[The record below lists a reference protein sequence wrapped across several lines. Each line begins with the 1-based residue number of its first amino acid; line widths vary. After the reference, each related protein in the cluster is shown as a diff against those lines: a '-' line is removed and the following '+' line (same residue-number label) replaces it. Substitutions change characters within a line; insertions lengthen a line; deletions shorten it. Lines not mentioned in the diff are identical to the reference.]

1 MARKKE
7 GKPPLSF
14 AEVMRKLVHAGI
26 SGSSVPNRQPN
37 ELEEISTLDERIAM
51 VLGIVNRA
59 DRPSSNMLFFVMY
72 DIESNKVRYQVA
84 KYLLRKSCIRIQRS
98 IFLAELV
105 VEEYDHIR
113 SDLAEVQAA
122 YENKDSILIVPISP
136 DYLRSMKIIGQKIAL
151 DIIMR
156 NKNTLFF

>member
-26 SGSSVPNRQPN
+26 SGSSVTNRQPN

-59 DRPSSNMLFFVMY
+59 DRPSSNMLFFCDV
-72 DIESNKVRYQVA
+72 
-84 KYLLRKSCIRIQRS
+84 
-98 IFLAELV
+98 
-105 VEEYDHIR
+105 
-113 SDLAEVQAA
+113 
-122 YENKDSILIVPISP
+122 
-136 DYLRSMKIIGQKIAL
+136 
-151 DIIMR
+151 
-156 NKNTLFF
+156 